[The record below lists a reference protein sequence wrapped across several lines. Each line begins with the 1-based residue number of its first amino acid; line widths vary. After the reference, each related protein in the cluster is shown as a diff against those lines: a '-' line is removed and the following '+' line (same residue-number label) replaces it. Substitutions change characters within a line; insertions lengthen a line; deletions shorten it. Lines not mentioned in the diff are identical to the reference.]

1 MDCFKVLGN
10 IKNGG
15 LRPSIQDESREI
27 VILLQFCHV
36 CPIFQALKSPQTPSK
51 ASQTPQRPPGTLNPK

>member
-1 MDCFKVLGN
+1 MMTKFEKDIHTNLNDTYYYMDCFKVLGN

-36 CPIFQALKSPQTPSK
+36 CPIFPLRS
-51 ASQTPQRPPGTLNPK
+51 